1 MLPSGPHEEDNAGMT
16 EAGGESVNAGGE
28 DVWTVGRLLTWTTDW
43 LASRGSDSP
52 RLDAEVLLAA
62 VRGCP
67 RIMLY
72 TAFDEPV
79 DEQRRGQFREL
90 IRRRGDGEP
99 VAYLVGKR
107 EFFSLDFKVT
117 PATLIPRPET
127 EGLVVRLL
135 DICKQRSAAAPAP
148 RVIDVGTGSAAVAV
162 AVAKHLPAARVV
174 ATDCSEDAL
183 AVAAV
188 NVEGHGVGD
197 QVQLVACDLFD
208 HSATAGS
215 WDVIVSNPPYVRE
228 DEFAGLAPD
237 VRLHEPRQAL
247 VGGPTGC
254 EVIERLLPGAA
265 ARLTAGGWLLIEVG
279 PSTAERAAALV
290 AATPGLVVEPTLADA
305 TGLPRIIQA
314 RADGSVCP

>member
-1 MLPSGPHEEDNAGMT
+1 MKDEAGMT
-16 EAGGESVNAGGE
+16 EPERQTVAKDSP

-43 LASRGSDSP
+43 LASRGSESA

-62 VRGCP
+62 VRGCQ

-79 DEQRRGQFREL
+79 DEVQRGQFRDL
-90 IRRRGDGEP
+90 VRRRGDGEP

-127 EGLVVRLL
+127 EGIVVRLL
-135 DICKQRSAAAPAP
+135 DICRQRGDAAANP
-148 RVIDVGTGSAAVAV
+148 RVIDVGTGSGAVAITL
-162 AVAKHLPAARVV
+162 AKHLPTARVV
-174 ATDCSEDAL
+174 ATDCSEEAL

-188 NVEGHGVGD
+188 NVEHHGVGD
-197 QVQLVACDLFD
+197 RVQLVACDLLD
-208 HSATAGS
+208 HPATAGS

-228 DEFAGLAPD
+228 DEFNQLAPD

-254 EVIERLLPGAA
+254 EVIERLLPAA
-265 ARLTAGGWLLIEVG
+265 ASRLAAGGWLLVEVG

-290 AATPGLVVEPTLADA
+290 AATPGLVAEPTLLDA
-305 TGLPRIIQA
+305 AGLPRIIQA
-314 RADGSVCP
+314 RADGSACP